1 MSEKKEFLIET
12 DLMIEHLTIK
22 DGSVKSGLEIAMEIG
37 ICFTTAVNASELFFA
52 AKTEVKQDSVK
63 KILTALKV
71 LGISARYSLNIN
83 EFAGKVSTVRDAI
96 ICATAKINKLPIL
109 TNNPEKYKLT
119 GLKILHP
126 KDLRG

>member
-1 MSEKKEFLIET
+1 MNDKKEFLVET
-12 DLMIEHLTIK
+12 DLLIEHLTIK
-22 DGSVKSGLEIAMEIG
+22 DRSLKSGFEIAMESG
-37 ICFTTAVNASELFFA
+37 ICFTTAVNASELFFVA
-52 AKTEVKQDSVK
+52 ETEIEKDSIS
-63 KILTALKV
+63 KIMTALKV
-71 LGISARYSLNIN
+71 LGINSRYSLTVN
-83 EFAGKVSTVRDAI
+83 EFAGQVSTVRDAI